1 MTQGQAPI
9 CRRTRILLADDHPI
23 FRAGV
28 RRVVEQAPGLEV
40 LAEVGDGAS
49 CVAQAAILKPDL
61 IIADVSMPH
70 MSGFDVGEWLRGNL
84 PGCRLIMI
92 SMHSASGFVEK
103 AKQVGASGFVA
114 KEDAADELLAAIKA
128 EHGSFYTSASIG
140 GNNSLNQSF
149 MAFEASQEDLEFSE
163 LINGLTRSEL
173 RVLQMLS
180 QSLTSRDIA
189 AKLGISPR
197 TVQAHR
203 LNISKKF
210 DLRGPNKLLELAI
223 RHRDRILG

>member
-1 MTQGQAPI
+1 MMQRQAPAHQ
-9 CRRTRILLADDHPI
+9 RTRILLADDHPI

-28 RRVVEQAPGLEV
+28 RRVLEQTSGLEV

-70 MSGFDVGEWLRGNL
+70 MSGFEVGEWIRDNL

-92 SMHSASGFVEK
+92 SMHSAGGFADK

-114 KEDAADELLAAIKA
+114 KEDAADELLSAIRA
-128 EHGSFYTSASIG
+128 EEGDFYTSVSIG
-140 GNNSLNQSF
+140 GNSGQAQRL
-149 MAFEASQEDLEFSE
+149 AAVEIHEPDKEFRDM
-163 LINGLTRSEL
+163 IRGLTRSEL
-173 RVLQMLS
+173 RVLQLLS
-180 QSLTSRDIA
+180 ESMTSRDIA

-223 RHRDRILG
+223 RHRDRILE